1 MMQCNNNKRQT
12 LYIKNMVCD
21 RCIMVVRNL
30 FESMGISTES
40 VELGIVCVVSSFE
53 EDNLYKLRESLYELL
68 FEMIDDRRQQITEQI
83 KNEIIKLVHHDNGC
97 LKENL
102 SDFLTEIMRC
112 EYSQLSKLF
121 SETTGTTIE
130 KYFIAQK
137 IERAKEL
144 LFYGE
149 LSLSQIADAMNYSS
163 VAYLSAQ
170 FKSVTGETPSSY
182 KKRKQNR
189 RTPLDQI

>member
-40 VELGIVCVVSSFE
+40 VELGIVCVVTSVE
-53 EDNLYKLRESLYELL
+53 EDNLYKLRESLYELG
-68 FEMIDDRRQQITEQI
+68 FELIDDRRQQITEQI
-83 KNEIIKLVHHDNGC
+83 KNEIIKLVHYDNGC

-189 RTPLDQI
+189 RTPLDKI

>member
-1 MMQCNNNKRQT
+1 MMQCNNKGQT

-30 FESMGISTES
+30 FESLGIGTES
-40 VELGIVCVVSSFE
+40 VELGTVRSVTSIDE
-53 EDNLYKLRESLYELL
+53 KNLCKLRESLCKLGFEL
-68 FEMIDDRRQQITEQI
+68 IDDRKQQTTEQI
-83 KNEIIKLVHHDNGC
+83 KNEIIKLVHYDNGC

-102 SDFLTEIMRC
+102 SDFLTEVMHC

-137 IERAKEL
+137 IERVKEL
-144 LFYGE
+144 LSYGE

-182 KKRKQNR
+182 KKRKQNS
-189 RTPLDQI
+189 RTSLDKI